1 MPMYGI
7 RYAHLQVR
15 ITYLNKGKCLCPE
28 EGNGGE
34 MRLDPPGLELRRAAR
49 LETVQAVRGDVLNCC
64 RVREAVLRVSI
75 SG

>member
-1 MPMYGI
+1 
-7 RYAHLQVR
+7 
-15 ITYLNKGKCLCPE
+15 
-28 EGNGGE
+28 